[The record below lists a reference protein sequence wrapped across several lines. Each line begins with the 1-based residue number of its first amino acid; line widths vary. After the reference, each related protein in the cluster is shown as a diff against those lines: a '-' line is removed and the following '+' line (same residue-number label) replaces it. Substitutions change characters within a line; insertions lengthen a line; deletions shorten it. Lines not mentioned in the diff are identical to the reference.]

1 MIYLE
6 IDILVRSPTP
16 SHTGGRSVVVGGKGG
31 AVWSHLIRS
40 LAGYG
45 KVPDGKER
53 KVGHQAF
60 YPRRVLSLS
69 TRIRKR
75 IAGDPTH
82 LSEIDQEFE
91 EKII

>member
-45 KVPDGKER
+45 KCQMER
-53 KVGHQAF
+53 NERCGHQAF
-60 YPRRVLSLS
+60 CPRRVLSLN
-69 TRIRKR
+69 TRIRIR
-75 IAGDPTH
+75 IVGEPTY

>member
-1 MIYLE
+1 M
-6 IDILVRSPTP
+6 
-16 SHTGGRSVVVGGKGG
+16 VVGGKGG
-31 AVWSHLIRS
+31 AVWSHLVRS

-45 KVPDGKER
+45 KCQMEKER

-60 YPRRVLSLS
+60 HPRRVLSLS
-69 TRIRKR
+69 TRIRMR

>member
-1 MIYLE
+1 MFYLE

-53 KVGHQAF
+53 KVW
-60 YPRRVLSLS
+60 PPS
-69 TRIRKR
+69 I
-75 IAGDPTH
+75 
-82 LSEIDQEFE
+82 LSEKGVESQHKD
-91 EKII
+91 